1 LIQADLRDPSVTDE
15 IKAGSV
21 GIIEPTDGRY
31 WLAIGN
37 KIYIYSYFPTPGIA
51 AWSTYEP
58 GFTVENLTYLNGL
71 IYCRANNAVYVYG
84 GTDGNTYDNC
94 QVEVVMPFLDGGKP
108 AHVKSFQAI
117 DMTCEGTW
125 KVYAGLDST
134 APNER
139 DYIALVEGSTFDL
152 QRILAAGMGTHIGV
166 SMKTAPDYFGYAR
179 ISNFAAHFNINDAG

>member
-1 LIQADLRDPSVTDE
+1 
-15 IKAGSV
+15 
-21 GIIEPTDGRY
+21 
-31 WLAIGN
+31 
-37 KIYIYSYFPTPGIA
+37 
-51 AWSTYEP
+51 
-58 GFTVENLTYLNGL
+58 L

-117 DMTCEGTW
+117 DMTCEGAW
-125 KVYAGLDST
+125 DVYAGLDST
-134 APNER
+134 APDER
-139 DYIALVEGSTFDL
+139 DYIARIEPVPRKDPTLPPNTQSSTFDV
-152 QRILAAGMGTHIGV
+152 QRIQAAGMGTHIGV